1 MDKRQ
6 LRDQLIDYGIAKN
19 FSVKDINKELKARGM
34 ASYNP
39 ATRGKN
45 YLGMPKEF
53 LKEGGEFAKGLVT
66 FGGEVI
72 KPIAKSIDTAYRQ
85 KNIVEAGKS
94 IAKDIKSTATSPTTW
109 KTLKGAGIGAVTGGV
124 IGRGFGAIPGAMLGA
139 QIGNQGGRAVADAYL
154 HPYNLNID
162 KIINS
167 SVNVAN
173 KIGQGENFRKALASY
188 GIKAKTSD
196 RIDPLDV
203 IQGIQT
209 HPLSATLD
217 SFYPASKVAKPIIK
231 ATTSNPN
238 RPLWMKQLLP
248 DEDTRKFHRDVTEAL
263 QSSRVKSSEL
273 YKSAVALDNMP
284 KANRQEIAKYLMTNK
299 GKLTPEERRV
309 ARGIRKDLN
318 ANQDLAVKL
327 GYVEAKNQA
336 DDVVAQYVMQKM
348 GNKTNLLHN
357 DIKTIINNGILEPE
371 AIQILEKEKNLDK
384 INKLIKEGSD
394 LYDKKKIV
402 LLSQKFA
409 TSEDPLGLRTASKI
423 NEDAKNYF
431 DTARYIG
438 RTGADRLANVLDD
451 TLEFQLNQVG
461 YSREGVDIIDKLL
474 ANKTVAGNVK
484 DSASSEIKSKF
495 NKSLADD
502 FIKGELPDLNKALR
516 NSGIKGKIDDV
527 YYEAINNA
535 FKKPVNTGLR
545 RLLNAFKKGVLGQP
559 HWYAQNRVGNFTNNI
574 MEGVNLADYLDTAK
588 YAKLAPKQ
596 LKQQTS
602 FASYVNEGIPGV
614 GNTTFGGSFNK
625 LNKAIGRYRES
636 NKGLGATGTLVTDLL
651 GGISD
656 VTANPWFKWEATA
669 EFADRYA
676 NFIRQAKREAEAT
689 GKSVESILEKANKD
703 KALFNRL
710 NTQVNKSLGDY
721 VGRNYALPAG
731 LYDNLGELVPFY
743 RFLTQTGRTTAHQL
757 ANTPLAF
764 HSIATLPG
772 RLGQQENEKVLKE
785 FEGEITPKRFKGG
798 VPYRKI
804 DNEIRTI
811 GFDPIPIGALTSL
824 DILSSI
830 SPYVSSIPEV
840 LKFRKNDRMATTP
853 RFTELESK
861 PTNEIDEFEPT
872 GLEKMQL
879 FGRTLMDTMFNPWIQ
894 YSRYL
899 RPLGATLNGT
909 PIQSLY
915 DTSLYRENLKSPVR
929 DLPSEN
935 ILKMFGVQSQVNYP
949 PKRESKSAK
958 KKAIRR
964 ANWSNEIINKNIQ
977 RKKGK

>member
-1 MDKRQ
+1 MDNKQ
-6 LRDQLIDYGIAKN
+6 LRDKVIDYGIAKN
-19 FSVKDINKELKARGM
+19 YSVAKINNELKRRGLP
-34 ASYNP
+34 SYNP
-39 ATRGKN
+39 LTRGKN
-45 YLGMPKEF
+45 YFNIPGNL

-72 KPIAKSIDTAYRQ
+72 KPVAKSIDTAYRQ
-85 KNIVEAGKS
+85 KNIVDAGKS
-94 IAKDIKSTATSPTTW
+94 IAKDIKSTAKSPDTW
-109 KTLKGAGIGAVTGGV
+109 KTLKGAGIGAITGGV
-124 IGRGFGAIPGAMLGA
+124 VGRGLGAIPGAMLGA
-139 QIGNQGGRAVADAYL
+139 QLGNQGGRAVVDAYL
-154 HPYNLNID
+154 SPYNMNVD

-173 KIGQGENFRKALASY
+173 KIRQGENLRKTLSDY
-188 GIKAKTSD
+188 GIRAKTTD
-196 RIDPLDV
+196 RLDPLDIV
-203 IQGIQT
+203 QGMQT
-209 HPLSATLD
+209 HPLSTSIDA
-217 SFYPASKVAKPIIK
+217 FYPASKVAKPIIK
-231 ATTSNPN
+231 SVTNNPN
-238 RPLWMKQLLP
+238 RPLLMKQLIP
-248 DEDTRKFHRDVTEAL
+248 DEPTRKFHRDITEAL
-263 QSSRVKSSEL
+263 QSSRAKSSEL

-284 KANRQEIAKYLMTNK
+284 KANRKEIVNYLITNK
-299 GKLTPEERRV
+299 GKLTKQERIV

-327 GYVEAKNQA
+327 GYVDAKNQA
-336 DDVVAQYVMQKM
+336 DDIVAQYVMQNIKD
-348 GNKTNLLHN
+348 KSNLLHD
-357 DIKTIINNGILEPE
+357 DIKTIINGGELRPTAQGLLSE
-371 AIQILEKEKNLDK
+371 EKNLGE

-394 LYDKKKIV
+394 LYDRKKIV

-409 TSEDPLGLRTASKI
+409 TSEDPLREVIASTI
-423 NEDAKNYF
+423 NNGNKKYF
-431 DTARYIG
+431 DTSRIIG

-474 ANKTVAGNVK
+474 ANKTVAGEI
-484 DSASSEIKSKF
+484 DDTIASEIKSNF

-516 NSGIKGKIDDV
+516 KSGIKGKIDDV

-545 RLLNAFKKGVLGQP
+545 RLLNAFKKAVLGQP
-559 HWYAQNRVGNFTNNI
+559 HWFSQNRVGNWTNNF
-574 MEGVNLADYLDTAK
+574 MEGVNLVDYLDTAK

-636 NKGLGATGTLVTDLL
+636 NKGLGATGTLVSDML

-656 VTANPWFKWEATA
+656 VTANPWFKLEATA
-669 EFADRYA
+669 EFTDRYA

-689 GKSVESILEKANKD
+689 GKSVESILREANKNKD
-703 KALFNRL
+703 LFNKL

-731 LYDNLGELVPFY
+731 LYNNLGELVPFY

-757 ANTPLAF
+757 ANSPLAF

-772 RLGQQENEKVLKE
+772 RLGQQENKRIIKE
-785 FEGEITPKRFKGG
+785 FNLDPEQFRGG
-798 VPYRKI
+798 VPYRGI
-804 DNEIRTI
+804 NGNTRTI
-811 GFDPIPIGALTSL
+811 GFDPIPVGALTSL

-840 LKFRKNDRMATTP
+840 LKFRKNDRIASTP
-853 RFTELESK
+853 RLTEQLLTSPSEADKFK
-861 PTNEIDEFEPT
+861 PTGGER
-872 GLEKMQL
+872 MQL
-879 FGRTLMDTMFNPWIQ
+879 LGRTLMDTMFNPWIQ
-894 YSRYL
+894 LSRYGI
-899 RPLGATLNGT
+899 PGISTLLHH
-909 PIQSLY
+909 PVQSLY
-915 DTSLYRENLKSPVR
+915 DTSLYRTNPMSFVK
-929 DLPSEN
+929 DLPSET
-935 ILKMFGVQSQVNYP
+935 ILNAIGVKSQSNYP
-949 PKRESKSAK
+949 ARRQSKSAK
-958 KKAIRR
+958 KKDIRR
-964 ANWSNEIINKNIQ
+964 ANWNKKIIYENEL

>member
-1 MDKRQ
+1 MDNKQ
-6 LRDQLIDYGIAKN
+6 LRDKVIDYGIAKN
-19 FSVKDINKELKARGM
+19 YSVAKINNELKRRGLP
-34 ASYNP
+34 SYNP

-45 YLGMPKEF
+45 YLGMPKEL

-85 KNIVEAGKS
+85 KSIADAGKS
-94 IAKDIKSTATSPTTW
+94 LAKDFKSTVTSPDTW

-154 HPYNLNID
+154 APYNINVD

-173 KIGQGENFRKALASY
+173 KIGQGENLRKALASY

-196 RIDPLDV
+196 RIDPLDIV
-203 IQGIQT
+203 QGIQT

-217 SFYPASKVAKPIIK
+217 SFYPASKVAKPIIR
-231 ATTSNPN
+231 ATTNNPN
-238 RPLWMKQLLP
+238 RPLWVKQVLP
-248 DEDTRKFHRDVTEAL
+248 DENTRKFHRDVTEAL
-263 QSSRVKSSEL
+263 QSSRAKSSEL

-284 KANRQEIAKYLMTNK
+284 KANRQEIARYLMTNK

-336 DDVVAQYVMQKM
+336 DDVVAQYVMQNIKD
-348 GNKTNLLHN
+348 KSNLLHD
-357 DIKTIINNGILEPE
+357 DIKTIINGGELRPTAQRLLSE
-371 AIQILEKEKNLDK
+371 EKNLDK
-384 INKLIKEGSD
+384 INKLIEKGSD
-394 LYDKKKIV
+394 LYNKKKIV
-402 LLSQKFA
+402 LLSQKLA
-409 TSEDPLGLRTASKI
+409 SSEDPLREVIAGAV
-423 NEDAKNYF
+423 NEGSKNYF
-431 DTARYIG
+431 DTSRIIG

-474 ANKTVAGNVK
+474 ANKTVAGEIEDKV
-484 DSASSEIKSKF
+484 ASEIKSNF

-516 NSGIKGKIDDV
+516 KSGIKGKIDNV

-535 FKKPVNTGLR
+535 FKKPVNTGFR

-559 HWYAQNRVGNFTNNI
+559 HWYAQNRVGNFTNNV
-574 MEGVNLADYLDTAK
+574 MEGVNLVDYLDTAK
-588 YAKLAPKQ
+588 YSKLAPKQ

-689 GKSVESILEKANKD
+689 GKSVESILEVANKD

-710 NTQVNKSLGDY
+710 NAQVNKSLGDY

-772 RLGQQENEKVLKE
+772 RLGQQENEKILKE
-785 FEGEITPKRFKGG
+785 FNLDPEQFRGG
-798 VPYRKI
+798 VPYRGI
-804 DNEIRTI
+804 NGNTRTI

-830 SPYVSSIPEV
+830 SPYASSIPEA
-840 LKFRKNDRMATTP
+840 LKFRKLDRAATTP
-853 RFTELESK
+853 RLTEQLLTSPSEADKFK
-861 PTNEIDEFEPT
+861 PTGSER
-872 GLEKMQL
+872 MQL
-879 FGRTLMDTMFNPWIQ
+879 LGRTLMDTMFNPWIQ
-894 YSRYL
+894 LSRYGVPAISTVL
-899 RPLGATLNGT
+899 HHPV
-909 PIQSLY
+909 QSLY
-915 DTSLYRENLKSPVR
+915 DTSLYRTNPMSFVK

-935 ILKMFGVQSQVNYP
+935 ILNAIGVKSQSNYP
-949 PKRESKSAK
+949 ARRQSKSAK
-958 KKAIRR
+958 KKDIRR
-964 ANWSNEIINKNIQ
+964 ANWNKQRIYENEL